1 MNDFNALDI
10 LQACIN
16 ELNSTTKEEFD
27 NKRKELG
34 IYNKIY
40 NREEYINDEVEIL
53 FELDKSTGVQQNSS
67 NFEYGDEFM
76 ILSLD
81 QDDNYNVCS
90 QSNSLVIENNYMT
103 NNLCCEQTNSFA
115 LAA

>member
-1 MNDFNALDI
+1 
-10 LQACIN
+10 
-16 ELNSTTKEEFD
+16 
-27 NKRKELG
+27 
-34 IYNKIY
+34 
-40 NREEYINDEVEIL
+40 
-53 FELDKSTGVQQNSS
+53 
-67 NFEYGDEFM
+67 M